1 LPLTLIL
8 SSEGRGKGEGDFRFM
23 KIVVN
28 GKEQE
33 AQEGITIKEL
43 LEKLELNP
51 SQVAVELNKEI
62 VKRAK
67 YSETCLRDGDKLEIV
82 RLVGGG

>member
-1 LPLTLIL
+1 
-8 SSEGRGKGEGDFRFM
+8 M

-33 AQEGITIKEL
+33 EQEGIKLEEL
-43 LEKLELNP
+43 LKKIELNP

-62 VKRAK
+62 VKKTK
-67 YSETCLRDGDKLEIV
+67 YSETELKEGDRLEIV
-82 RLVGGG
+82 GLVGGG